1 MAMMLQHTDVSTSLA
16 LATGATVTFSDRVE
30 VSLDCC
36 VCRRCMRTVVF
47 ELGRAE
53 GLCTPTGH
61 SFPGRIA
68 DMQAGPRSVTYRLEY
83 QYEPFEDAKYPGI
96 RRPQPHPSWARV
108 SFAVTCP
115 RCGASSALS
124 VQNNEV
130 RPWTA
135 RCSCG
140 EALYT
145 TRKEMPQLAPDGSS
159 RPSRW
164 RHLRR
169 LFVR

>member
-1 MAMMLQHTDVSTSLA
+1 MAMLQRADISTHLA
-16 LATGATVTFSDRVE
+16 LATGATVTFSDSVE

-36 VCRRCMRTVVF
+36 VCRRCIRTVVF

-61 SFPGRIA
+61 PFPGRIA
-68 DMQAGPRSVTYRLEY
+68 DMQAGPRSITYRIEY

-96 RRPQPHPSWARV
+96 RRPQPHPRWARV

-115 RCGASSALS
+115 RCGASSPLS
-124 VQNNEV
+124 AQNNEG

-135 RCSCG
+135 RCSCR

-145 TRKEMPQLAPDGSS
+145 TRKEMPQLAPGGSS

-164 RHLRR
+164 RRLRR